1 MASEVFDMRKYNR
14 FKKAYESGTNMK
26 KALGPKT
33 TVKEINL
40 FIKLYNKNKKN

>member
-1 MASEVFDMRKYNR
+1 
-14 FKKAYESGTNMK
+14 MK

-40 FIKLYNKNKKN
+40 FMKLINKQKKN

>member
-14 FKKAYESGTNMK
+14 FKKDYNSGANMK

-40 FIKLYNKNKKN
+40 FMKLINKQKKN

>member
-33 TVKEINL
+33 PIKEINL

>member
-14 FKKAYESGTNMK
+14 FKKAYDSGSNMK
-26 KALGPKT
+26 KVLGPKT

-40 FIKLYNKNKKN
+40 FMKLINKQKKN

>member
-14 FKKAYESGTNMK
+14 FKKAYNSGANMK

-33 TVKEINL
+33 TVKEIKSLALNVEL
-40 FIKLYNKNKKN
+40 N

>member
-1 MASEVFDMRKYNR
+1 MASEVFDMRKYNK
-14 FKKAYESGTNMK
+14 FKKAYDSGSNMK

-40 FIKLYNKNKKN
+40 FMKLINKQKKN

>member
-1 MASEVFDMRKYNR
+1 MASKVFDMRKYNK

>member
-1 MASEVFDMRKYNR
+1 MASEVFDMRKYNK

>member
-14 FKKAYESGTNMK
+14 FKKAYDSGSNMK

-40 FIKLYNKNKKN
+40 FLKLYKKKN

>member
-1 MASEVFDMRKYNR
+1 MASEVFDMRKYNK

-26 KALGPKT
+26 KALGSKT

-40 FIKLYNKNKKN
+40 FMKLYNKNKKN

>member
-1 MASEVFDMRKYNR
+1 MASEVFDMRKYNK

-40 FIKLYNKNKKN
+40 FMKLINKQSKN

>member
-1 MASEVFDMRKYNR
+1 MTSEVFDMRKYNK